1 MNIMLFM
8 YRKGVDVMYRVKRFW
23 DTNIDEYEYFI
34 QNIKNKEIIAVTSN
48 KDDANKIVKALGKQ
62 IPKKPLFKT
71 DYSAYE
77 YYYACPSC
85 GALVAE
91 HMNYCSGNRD
101 YGEPSERG
109 CGQELDWG
117 D

>member
-1 MNIMLFM
+1 MDSKEFTIELNQTNNIEVYLDITGD
-8 YRKGVDVMYRVKRFW
+8 YILTTDDV
-23 DTNIDEYEYFI
+23 
-34 QNIKNKEIIAVTSN
+34 NKAE
-48 KDDANKIVKALGKQ
+48 KIVKALEKQ

-109 CGQELDWG
+109 CGQKLDWG

>member
-1 MNIMLFM
+1 MDSKEFTIELNQTNDIEVYLDITGDYMLTTD
-8 YRKGVDVMYRVKRFW
+8 DV
-23 DTNIDEYEYFI
+23 
-34 QNIKNKEIIAVTSN
+34 NKAE
-48 KDDANKIVKALGKQ
+48 KIVKALEKQ

-71 DYSAYE
+71 NYSAYSC
-77 YYYACPSC
+77 YYACPSC
-85 GALVAE
+85 GALVTE

-109 CGQELDWG
+109 CGQKLDWG

>member
-1 MNIMLFM
+1 MDSKEFTIELNQTNDIEVYLDITGD
-8 YRKGVDVMYRVKRFW
+8 YILTTDDV
-23 DTNIDEYEYFI
+23 
-34 QNIKNKEIIAVTSN
+34 NKAE
-48 KDDANKIVKALGKQ
+48 KIVKALEKQ

-77 YYYACPSC
+77 CYYACPSC

-109 CGQELDWG
+109 CGQKLDWG